1 VQGKE
6 REEPLEGGVCTAYM
20 GELGPQRPTKPTEA
34 SSEVEVEV
42 DGLAVTVRKNNRELS
57 HKQDNTTN

>member
-1 VQGKE
+1 
-6 REEPLEGGVCTAYM
+6 M
-20 GELGPQRPTKPTEA
+20 GELGLQRPTKPTEA